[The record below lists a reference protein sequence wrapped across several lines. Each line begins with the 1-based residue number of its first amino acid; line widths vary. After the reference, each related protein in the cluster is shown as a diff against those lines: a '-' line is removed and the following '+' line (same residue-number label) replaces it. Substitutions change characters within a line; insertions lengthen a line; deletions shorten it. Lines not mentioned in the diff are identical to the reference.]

1 MEEGHFERHLNRMRK
16 AYRVKHDEMLQL
28 LKPLSK
34 KFIIQG
40 ENAGTYLT
48 LRSREK
54 RSEAELIEL
63 AGRVG
68 VKVYGMSQHSGIEG
82 EEYHTILLGF
92 GGLSLQQIRE
102 GIKLLE
108 EVYR

>member
-1 MEEGHFERHLNRMRK
+1 MRK

-28 LKPLSK
+28 LKPFYK

-48 LRSREK
+48 LKSMEGK
-54 RSEAELIEL
+54 TESELIKL
-63 AGRVG
+63 AQRVG
-68 VKVYGMSQHSGIEG
+68 VKVYGMSQYSGIEG

-92 GGLSLQQIRE
+92 GGLSLQQIQE
-102 GIKLLE
+102 GLLLLAN
-108 EVYR
+108 VYL